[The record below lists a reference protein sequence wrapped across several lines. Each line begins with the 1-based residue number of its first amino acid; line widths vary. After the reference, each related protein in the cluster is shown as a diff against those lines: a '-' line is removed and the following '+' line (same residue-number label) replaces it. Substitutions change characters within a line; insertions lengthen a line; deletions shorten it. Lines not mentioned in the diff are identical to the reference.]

1 MTGCQADYGD
11 DRHCGNC
18 KSLASDLPVQEVIID
33 RQACQR
39 PERVY
44 HQLSAQG
51 AVAIKFIPHLQPS
64 DARLWGDFL
73 CAVFAIWV
81 KEDANCIV
89 VPLFEATL
97 RAWRGESVQY
107 ANNPPGPACAGCAWL
122 RLCGGGCPQLR
133 LEDGSN
139 ALCEGYRQFY
149 SWSAP
154 YMRVLRDLLNQ
165 HRSPVELMHLLR

>member
-18 KSLASDLPVQEVIID
+18 QSLASDIPVQEVIIH
-33 RQACQR
+33 RQECER
-39 PERVY
+39 PELVY

-51 AVAIKFIPHLQPS
+51 AVAIKFIPHLQPA

-81 KEDANCIV
+81 KEDANRIV

-107 ANNPPGPACAGCAWL
+107 ANNPPGPACAG
-122 RLCGGGCPQLR
+122 
-133 LEDGSN
+133 
-139 ALCEGYRQFY
+139 
-149 SWSAP
+149 
-154 YMRVLRDLLNQ
+154 
-165 HRSPVELMHLLR
+165 